1 MRVLIVEDEPLLEMV
16 LEDTVV
22 SAGHEVIGWAT
33 NCANAL
39 ALGDARSPEIAFVDL
54 RLWDGDTGL
63 ELSHRLSERG
73 IAVVVTT
80 AYSSDHVGELDH
92 ALSVVPKPY
101 TAETIQAAL
110 RHAGERLESSDVRPG
125 PLLHSRPLKSN
136 K

>member
-92 ALSVVPKPY
+92 ALSVVPTDRLANRIGFTFQ
-101 TAETIQAAL
+101 TAGQEP
-110 RHAGERLESSDVRPG
+110 DVA
-125 PLLHSRPLKSN
+125 
-136 K
+136 

>member
-80 AYSSDHVGELDH
+80 AFSSDHVGELDH

-125 PLLHSRPLKSN
+125 PLLH
-136 K
+136 